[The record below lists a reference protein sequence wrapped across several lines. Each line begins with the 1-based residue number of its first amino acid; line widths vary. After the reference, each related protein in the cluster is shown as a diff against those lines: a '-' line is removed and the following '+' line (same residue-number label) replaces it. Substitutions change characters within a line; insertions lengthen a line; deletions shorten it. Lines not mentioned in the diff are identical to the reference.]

1 MIYIGLDL
9 GEKTVGIARSDSGLI
24 ASTVSTYRFYTNHYD
39 DAVNYIKN
47 YVIENAV
54 DVVVLGYPK
63 HMNNDVG
70 IRAQI
75 SIDFKES
82 LEKLVSAKVILWDE
96 RLSTK
101 TAKMHM
107 ISAGLSRNKQ
117 KNKKDEL
124 AAQVILQNYLD
135 SKGEN

>member
-82 LEKLVSAKVILWDE
+82 LEK
-96 RLSTK
+96 
-101 TAKMHM
+101 
-107 ISAGLSRNKQ
+107 ISQ
-117 KNKKDEL
+117 C
-124 AAQVILQNYLD
+124 
-135 SKGEN
+135 